1 MAIGAEDLFDLDPD
15 DPRTPSQQIA
25 NSLRAAILLDRLQAG
40 DRLPSQHA
48 LCERF
53 GVARETVKSAL
64 RILDRDGL
72 IVSRQGSGVFVKT
85 RREPSHDLEE
95 FLRSAFDRPHVTI
108 DYAGWRAETLS
119 NVLPR
124 ALDVLRSGQASV
136 RSFRLRL
143 LLVDPSAPV
152 GLPRPVDPTD
162 SMRSVR
168 PGLLRLHRRSL
179 ERLDKSLASLAGLVR
194 ETSME
199 VRLHTLGPTFKSY
212 LLNDER
218 VLFGFY
224 PVAPHSMDAGGRSVE
239 LHHPSGWDM
248 NLFGPDE
255 PFTRQTT
262 AWFDSVWSTIATDA

>member
-1 MAIGAEDLFDLDPD
+1 MTIGADELFDLDPD

-25 NSLRAAILLDRLQAG
+25 NSLRAAILLDRLRAG

-64 RILDRDGL
+64 RILDREGL
-72 IVSRQGSGVFVKT
+72 IVSRQGSGVFVRT
-85 RREPSHDLEE
+85 RRGTEHDLEE

-124 ALDVLRSGQASV
+124 ALDVLRSGQASAK
-136 RSFRLRL
+136 SFRLRL

-152 GLPRPVDPTD
+152 GFPRPVDPAEST
-162 SMRSVR
+162 RAVR
-168 PGLLRLHRRSL
+168 PGLLRLAKRSL
-179 ERLDKSLASLAGLVR
+179 GVLDEAVSSLSGLVP
-194 ETSME
+194 SASVD
-199 VRLHTLGPTFKSY
+199 VRLHSLGPTFKAY
-212 LLNDER
+212 LLNAER
-218 VLFGFY
+218 AMFGFY
-224 PVAPHSMDAGGRSVE
+224 PVAPHAMEAGGKSVE
-239 LHHPSGWDM
+239 LHHPSGWDTTV
-248 NLFGPDE
+248 FGPGDAFVE
-255 PFTRQTT
+255 QTT